1 MSVKT
6 PKARFS
12 RTPGAKAAQ
21 TADESV
27 RERLRQNLQEVL
39 SELHVHFSALDLVT
53 ALEDLQRSDAAV
65 DLPAHDREFWAAHS
79 GITTSPA
86 TVARGSARNAAA
98 RVLMDSSS
106 LSAAAVA
113 ENLNLSASTVRHY
126 RAEGKLYS
134 YLANGRLLFPAWQFT
149 KQGHR
154 ALPGLDRVLSSL
166 PGDLH
171 PQAVA
176 GFFLSPQPDLV
187 INGEEVSVA
196 AWLEDG
202 GSAEPVLTIADA
214 LAAGY

>member
-6 PKARFS
+6 RKPGLS
-12 RTPGAKAAQ
+12 RSPAAEAVQ
-21 TADESV
+21 TGGESV
-27 RERLRQNLQEVL
+27 RERLRENLQEVL
-39 SELHVHFSALDLVT
+39 SELQVHFSAMDLVT
-53 ALEDLQRSDAAV
+53 ALEDLQRSDSAV

-79 GITTSPA
+79 GITTDPA
-86 TVARGSARNAAA
+86 IVARGSARNAAA

-106 LSAAAVA
+106 LPAAAVA
-113 ENLNLSASTVRHY
+113 KNLGLSASTVRHY

-134 YLANGRLLFPAWQFT
+134 YLTNGRLLFPAWQFT
-149 KQGHR
+149 NQGHR
-154 ALPGLDRVLSSL
+154 ALPGLARVLSSL

-176 GFFLSPQPDLV
+176 GFFLTPQPDLV
-187 INGEEVSVA
+187 INGETVSVA

-202 GSAEPVLTIADA
+202 GSAEPILAIADA